1 MAFLAPWRF
10 TIASSTFALGLQV
23 VFYVVMYDIPD
34 TPRRAKLAKALK
46 DFGERVQLSVF
57 ECILEDRLFA
67 QMLTRIGQTIVEA
80 EDRVRVYRVCEG
92 CKKEVKILGQGMLT
106 EDPEVYIV

>member
-1 MAFLAPWRF
+1 M
-10 TIASSTFALGLQV
+10 
-23 VFYVVMYDIPD
+23 FYVVTYDIPD
-34 TPRRAKLAKALK
+34 TPRRTRLAKVLK

-57 ECILEDRLFA
+57 ECILDDRLFG
-67 QMLTRIGQTIVEA
+67 QMVKRIGETIAEE

-92 CKKEVKILGQGMLT
+92 CRKEVKILGQGVLT